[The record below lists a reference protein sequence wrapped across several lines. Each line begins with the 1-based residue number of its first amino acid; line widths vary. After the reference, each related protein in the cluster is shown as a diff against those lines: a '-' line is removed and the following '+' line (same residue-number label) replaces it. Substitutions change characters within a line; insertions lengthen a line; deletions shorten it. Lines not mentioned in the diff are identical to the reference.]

1 LLKVYLDT
9 CSLNRPLDD
18 KAQMRVALEAEAVL
32 GVLARVE
39 EGAVALVASDVLTLE
54 TQRSSQ
60 PERKAFV
67 EAVLEGATD
76 FVALKDVV
84 RARGQELE
92 KRGFRAFDALH
103 LASAEASGADFF
115 CTCDDRVLKKA
126 GKQKD
131 LCVRVVSPLQLAE
144 EVSR

>member
-32 GVLARVE
+32 GVLTRIE
-39 EGAVALVASDVLTLE
+39 EGAVALVVSDVLTLE

-60 PERKAFV
+60 PERRAFV
-67 EAVLEGATD
+67 ESVLEGATE
-76 FVALKDVV
+76 FVSLDDTV
-84 RARGQELE
+84 RDRGKELE

-103 LASAEASGADFF
+103 LASAESSRADFF
-115 CTCDDRVLKKA
+115 CTCDDGVLKKA
-126 GKQKD
+126 AKQKD
-131 LCVRVVSPLQLAE
+131 LRVRVVSPLQLAE

>member
-1 LLKVYLDT
+1 MKVYLDT
-9 CSLNRPLDD
+9 CTLNRPLDD

-32 GVLARVE
+32 GILTRFE
-39 EGAVALVASDVLTLE
+39 EGSLSLVASEVLILE
-54 TQRSSQ
+54 VQRTSL
-60 PERKAFV
+60 PERRVFV
-67 EAVLEGATD
+67 EAIIE
-76 FVALKDVV
+76 VAAEFISLDDAI
-84 RARGQELE
+84 RQRGNELE

-103 LASAEASGADFF
+103 LASAESSGADFF

-131 LCVRVVSPLQLAE
+131 LRVRVVSPLQLAE